1 MNVALWNPQNRPAMI
16 KSKKMTWSLLKLQQ
30 LGNSANRIWGDV
42 NKIFI
47 FVNKGSEKTNFNPNK
62 RR

>member
-30 LGNSANRIWGDV
+30 LGNSANRI
-42 NKIFI
+42 
-47 FVNKGSEKTNFNPNK
+47 
-62 RR
+62 